1 MARMKPYDE
10 LEFVDDFVFCKVMR
24 REEICKKVIE
34 LILGVKIKSIRTFD
48 SQHAIELTANG
59 KGVRLDVIVDDDE
72 GTIYNIEMQTSP
84 ENEYGKRSRYYQ
96 GMIDLET
103 MSRGCEYSELR
114 KCYVIFLCL
123 TDPFRKYRAV
133 YTFENRCVEDLSI
146 RLKDEAYKVV
156 VNPFGR
162 TEGCSEELKS
172 FLGYLRKKTIS
183 DTFTQMLDDE
193 VKNVRAHEEWRAEY
207 MLMGIKLREA
217 EEKAKKEGLAEGR
230 AEGRAEGHAEGMTES
245 KTETA
250 KRLAQMGLTIDQIVK
265 AVDASKEDVQK
276 WITMPPH

>member
-59 KGVRLDVIVDDDE
+59 KGVRLDVIVDDE

-172 FLGYLRKKTIS
+172 FLAYLRKKTIS

-230 AEGRAEGHAEGMTES
+230 AEGMTES

-250 KRLAQMGLTIDQIVK
+250 KRLAQMGLTIDQIAK
-265 AVDASKEDVQK
+265 AVDASKEDVQE
-276 WITMPPH
+276 WITMPLR